1 MLYLLKDICIVMQFV
16 KVLLVYVHDPTC
28 VLQTVRLHCTYMLCD
43 PSCVHMWLG
52 RRRE

>member
-28 VLQTVRLHCTYMLCD
+28 VQTVRLHCTYMLCD

-52 RRRE
+52 GRRE